1 VGAVSAS
8 EHLRT
13 ILAELTDGQLKIGD
27 GDLDRLTDAIEG
39 GKHLFVTGAG
49 RSGLAIRAFA
59 NRLLHLGFSVSV
71 VGDITS
77 PHTQEDDLLIVG
89 SGSGETESLVA
100 LATKAK
106 KNRVRIALVTMD
118 PESTLGLMADVTVRM
133 PGASPKLRG
142 TPEHTSI
149 QPMGSAFEQ
158 FALLSYDAVIL
169 ELMERM
175 GETTDSMFP
184 RHANLE

>member
-1 VGAVSAS
+1 VSAA

-13 ILAELTDGQLKIGD
+13 ILAELTRNQHKVSD
-27 GDLDRLTDAIEG
+27 GDLDRLADAIEG
-39 GKHLFVTGAG
+39 ARHIFLAGAG
-49 RSGLAIRAFA
+49 RSGVAIRAFG
-59 NRLLHLGFSVSV
+59 NRLLHLGFSVSL
-71 VGDITS
+71 VGDISS
-77 PHTQEDDLLIVG
+77 PHTQEGDLLIVG

-106 KNRVRIALVTMD
+106 KNKVRIALVTMD
-118 PESTLGLMADVTVRM
+118 PESTLGQVADVTVRL

-142 TPEHTSI
+142 AAEVTSV

-158 FALLSYDAVIL
+158 ISFLGYDAVIL

>member
-1 VGAVSAS
+1 VSAT
-8 EHLRT
+8 EHLRA
-13 ILAELTDGQLKIGD
+13 ILAELTIDQHKVSD
-27 GDLDRLTDAIEG
+27 GDLDRLADAIEG
-39 GKHLFVTGAG
+39 ARHIFLAGAG

-77 PHTQEDDLLIVG
+77 PHTHEDDLLIVG

-106 KNRVRIALVTMD
+106 TSRVRIALVTMA
-118 PESTLGLMADVTVRM
+118 PESTLGRMADVTVRM

-142 TPEHTSI
+142 APESTSI
-149 QPMGSAFEQ
+149 QPMGSVFEQ
-158 FALLSYDAVIL
+158 IALLGYDAVIL